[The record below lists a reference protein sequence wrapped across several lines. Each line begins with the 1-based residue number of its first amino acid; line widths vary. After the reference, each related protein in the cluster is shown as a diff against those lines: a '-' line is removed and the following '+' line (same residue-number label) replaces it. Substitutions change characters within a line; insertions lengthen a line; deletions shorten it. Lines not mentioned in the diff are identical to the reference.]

1 MFAVFMGISRAFY
14 AKFSEKINLI
24 VFMTGSGA
32 LCVVSYLLA
41 SLSPVP
47 VLALVGCG
55 LCGLSVGIMWPGT
68 FSLAAEKCPKGGTA
82 MFAYFALAG
91 DLGCSSGPTLV
102 GMISD
107 AFDGRL
113 TAGLLAAIIF
123 PLLLLAGLRLC
134 KKMTDK

>member
-1 MFAVFMGISRAFY
+1 
-14 AKFSEKINLI
+14 
-24 VFMTGSGA
+24 MTGGGA

-41 SLSPVP
+41 SLSPDSGSGAGWLRPLRP
-47 VLALVGCG
+47 VRGNYGPEPSALRRK
-55 LCGLSVGIMWPGT
+55 
-68 FSLAAEKCPKGGTA
+68 KCPPRA
-82 MFAYFALAG
+82 ELPCLRILRWPVIWAVLPA
-91 DLGCSSGPTLV
+91 PTLV

-134 KKMTDK
+134 KK

>member
-1 MFAVFMGISRAFY
+1 
-14 AKFSEKINLI
+14 
-24 VFMTGSGA
+24 MTGSGA

-41 SLSPVP
+41 LPFPGSGSGAGWLRPLRPVRGNYVARDLQP
-47 VLALVGCG
+47 CG
-55 LCGLSVGIMWPGT
+55 GKMS
-68 FSLAAEKCPKGGTA
+68 KGRNGHVCL
-82 MFAYFALAG
+82 FALAG

-134 KKMTDK
+134 KK